1 MPAERL
7 FALQPPEKIV
17 SLIPMDTR
25 KINLGDTILG
35 EIGAALKIV
44 ASKAR
49 ATKPFPATTAEHP
62 KLTVEDQRA
71 ASALM
76 RVNHAGEISAQ
87 ALYRG
92 QAMVAR
98 DQALRQ
104 HLLEAA
110 DEEHDHLAWC
120 ETRLNELN
128 SRPSLLS
135 PIWYGG
141 SFAIGALAGLA
152 GDKISLGFVAETE
165 HQVTAHLESHLRD
178 LPADDH
184 RSREVILQMR
194 DDELRH
200 STHALEKGGAKLPTP
215 IRACM
220 SLTSKIMTTL
230 AHRI

>member
-1 MPAERL
+1 
-7 FALQPPEKIV
+7 
-17 SLIPMDTR
+17 MDNR
-25 KINLGDTILG
+25 QINLGDALLA
-35 EIGAALKIV
+35 EIGSALKVV

-49 ATKPFPATTAEHP
+49 ASKPFPATSAESN

-76 RVNHAGEISAQ
+76 RINHAGEISAQ

-92 QAMVAR
+92 QAMVSR
-98 DQALRQ
+98 DPELRQ
-104 HLLEAA
+104 HLLEAS
-110 DEEHDHLAWC
+110 DEELDHLAWC

-152 GDKISLGFVAETE
+152 GDRISLGFVAETE
-165 HQVTAHLESHLRD
+165 HQVTAHLESHLND
-178 LPADDH
+178 LPANDH

-200 STHALEKGGAKLPTP
+200 STHALEKGGAKLPATV
-215 IRACM
+215 RTCM

-230 AHRI
+230 ARHI

>member
-1 MPAERL
+1 
-7 FALQPPEKIV
+7 
-17 SLIPMDTR
+17 MDNR
-25 KINLGDTILG
+25 QINLGDALLA
-35 EIGAALKIV
+35 EIGSALKIV

-49 ATKPFPATTAEHP
+49 ASKPLPATSVEP
-62 KLTVEDQRA
+62 NKLTDEEQRT

-76 RVNHAGEISAQ
+76 RINHAGEISAQ

-92 QAMVAR
+92 QAMVSR
-98 DQALRQ
+98 DPELRQ

-110 DEEHDHLAWC
+110 GEEQDHLAWC
-120 ETRLNELN
+120 ETRLSELN

-135 PIWYGG
+135 PVWYSG

-165 HQVTAHLESHLRD
+165 HQVTAHLESHLND

-184 RSREVILQMR
+184 RSREIILQMR

-200 STHALEKGGAKLPTP
+200 STHALEKGGSQLPSAVRT
-215 IRACM
+215 CM
-220 SLTSKIMTTL
+220 SLTSKIMTTV
-230 AHRI
+230 ARHI